1 MVDAL
6 HAAKDKLSQ
15 YYSKITEIH
24 NNLYAIGTILA
35 PQYKLGFFEQ
45 DDWAERN
52 DHWRTE
58 YHNSLK
64 EQLKPYQQRRS
75 GNESAAIAQPPV
87 PQRSRLQFLL
97 TRPRNHQSIS
107 TPQHDD
113 ELSQYLKNGTVE
125 VDPLTFWRENE
136 RQYPVLASLARDI
149 LFIPATGAGVERLF
163 NSARDICHYRRG
175 SLNATTI
182 QDLMMFMCATRFDIE
197 EKQLAFIRDFLT
209 KEEQEIA
216 AEEKD
221 AQFAHDDLNELISDD
236 EEEDDLPSAEDGIAF
251 NTNTQR
257 SSYKRRR
264 DDTPTGQMEDL
275 GAEKESEDK
284 DEDKDEEEDKD
295 DDLPIAPAFLE
306 ESSTQREPSKRRRIR
321 SRLLDGYEVDM

>member
-1 MVDAL
+1 M
-6 HAAKDKLSQ
+6 
-15 YYSKITEIH
+15 
-24 NNLYAIGTILA
+24 
-35 PQYKLGFFEQ
+35 
-45 DDWAERN
+45 
-52 DHWRTE
+52 
-58 YHNSLK
+58 
-64 EQLKPYQQRRS
+64 
-75 GNESAAIAQPPV
+75 
-87 PQRSRLQFLL
+87 
-97 TRPRNHQSIS
+97 
-107 TPQHDD
+107 
-113 ELSQYLKNGTVE
+113 
-125 VDPLTFWRENE
+125 
-136 RQYPVLASLARDI
+136 LASLARDI
-149 LFIPATGAGVERLF
+149 LSIPATGAGVERLF

-236 EEEDDLPSAEDGIAF
+236 EEEDYLPSAEDGIAF

-275 GAEKESEDK
+275 GAEKESED
-284 DEDKDEEEDKD
+284 ED

>member
-1 MVDAL
+1 M
-6 HAAKDKLSQ
+6 
-15 YYSKITEIH
+15 
-24 NNLYAIGTILA
+24 
-35 PQYKLGFFEQ
+35 
-45 DDWAERN
+45 
-52 DHWRTE
+52 
-58 YHNSLK
+58 
-64 EQLKPYQQRRS
+64 
-75 GNESAAIAQPPV
+75 
-87 PQRSRLQFLL
+87 
-97 TRPRNHQSIS
+97 
-107 TPQHDD
+107 
-113 ELSQYLKNGTVE
+113 
-125 VDPLTFWRENE
+125 
-136 RQYPVLASLARDI
+136 LASLARDI